1 MVRDKGRLVKALA
14 PSEARPVPL
23 PPSQLG
29 PQVGRR
35 RGPQPF
41 ALRPE
46 QKVKP
51 LVLLL
56 QLPTAASA
64 EDVQTELLAM
74 PAVREV
80 EVLFLRRTFGYSQAF
95 SGLVDDRISGTARLA
110 PPLRGSPS
118 PVGDRARRPRARR
131 EPSPS

>member
-1 MVRDKGRLVKALA
+1 M
-14 PSEARPVPL
+14 SL

-29 PQVGRR
+29 PQVGHR
-35 RGPQPF
+35 RGPQHF

-46 QKVKP
+46 HKVKH

-56 QLPTAASA
+56 QLPTAAGA

-80 EVLFLRRTFGYSQAF
+80 EVQFLRRTFGYPQAF
-95 SGLVDDRISGTARLA
+95 YGLVDDRISGTARLA
-110 PPLRGSPS
+110 PPPATVSLP
-118 PVGDRARRPRARR
+118 RR
-131 EPSPS
+131 